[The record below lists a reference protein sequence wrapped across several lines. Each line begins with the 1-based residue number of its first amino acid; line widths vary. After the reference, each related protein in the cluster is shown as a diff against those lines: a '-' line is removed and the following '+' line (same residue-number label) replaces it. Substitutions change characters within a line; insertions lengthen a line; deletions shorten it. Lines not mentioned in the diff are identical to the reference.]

1 MSFEDKISEICEI
14 EAEMY
19 LDYYN
24 GEYIYEEFL
33 QNLKKQDK
41 NITDKVSNLLEDHS
55 EEDIMTAITE
65 QCEFYKRG
73 SQWFGEDDESSYFSS
88 GYYESNKN
96 DKYPSHEKCGYTKS
110 LLSEYFKGMRT
121 KTAKK
126 LKTFEHVHKSRGFS
140 ELDEG
145 VKETIAHYVRNRKGK
160 RNKSNRKRNKSK
172 RKRKKKNTK
181 RKKSKRK
188 RKK

>member
-24 GEYIYEEFL
+24 GEYTYKEFL

-41 NITDKVSNLLEDHS
+41 NITDKVSDLLDDHS

-88 GYYESNKN
+88 GYYESNKIK
-96 DKYPSHEKCGYTKS
+96 KYPDHEKCENTKS
-110 LLSEYFKGMRT
+110 LLREYFKGIRT
-121 KTAKK
+121 KKAKK

-160 RNKSNRKRNKSK
+160 RKKSK

-181 RKKSKRK
+181 RKK
-188 RKK
+188 

>member
-24 GEYIYEEFL
+24 GEYTYEEFKG
-33 QNLKKQDK
+33 NLKKQDK
-41 NITDKVSNLLEDHS
+41 NIIDKGEDLLNDHS
-55 EEDIMTAITE
+55 EKDIMTAITE
-65 QCEFYKRG
+65 QCKYYKKEP
-73 SQWFGEDDESSYFSS
+73 QWFGEDDESSYFSS

-96 DKYPSHEKCGYTKS
+96 KKYPFYEKCGHTKS
-110 LLSEYFKGMRT
+110 LLREHFKDIRT

-126 LKTFEHVHKSRGFS
+126 LKTFEHVHKKRGFS

-145 VKETIAHYVRNRKGK
+145 VKETISHYVRNQRGK
-160 RNKSNRKRNKSK
+160 RKKS
-172 RKRKKKNTK
+172 KRKKKNTK

-188 RKK
+188 KNKSKLKHN